1 MSWRSFS
8 YYNIATCTNCSNSI
22 RIKKLTIP
30 ESKIGSLLNA
40 VVEQLNETQEII
52 LNRELPFPTFSELK
66 LESSFLVKNLNS
78 MIIGVSNNDV
88 ILCIYCNAGWF
99 CKLAFEHPELAK
111 LQTRE
116 NIELQTKV
124 KMQSQY
130 GQPLPSSILITHLP
144 CSGRSFSDA

>member
-30 ESKIGSLLNA
+30 ESEIGSLFNA
-40 VVEQLNETQEII
+40 AVEQSNETQEII

-99 CKLAFEHPELAK
+99 RKLAFEHPELAK

-116 NIELQTKV
+116 NIEVPTKV
-124 KMQSQY
+124 KMQY